1 MEERIMKNIFTA
13 LLGIVLMLLP
23 NIAFA
28 GKFPGVPKVWTVPA
42 VYQFDEEVTF
52 FFDVTDIG
60 FQEGVDLYLWAWEP
74 TEPDAGNRDN
84 SSDFAKL
91 EYTGNGIY
99 KKTMTPTQYFNC
111 GLEKFDG
118 FAGLWMQLKVKN
130 DGDCTTEFSAPDSRQ
145 VFKDFAESGKDILFY
160 PDKFLLKEPL
170 SILVNANELEIGG
183 KKGGLHDLNFT
194 SLNLHSG
201 LNNWEVMQG
210 IKVWLPNVMEKTAFK
225 DLGNG
230 LYKFDMTPFEYYN
243 STIADDGSIEAPA
256 VPDDYEL
263 ENMTYIIVPIV
274 NGDWG
279 PGSGD
284 RLQKAGNA
292 PIYPDPAF
300 SYFPQKICALDI
312 VTLTRQWN
320 EKNAGTLKYT
330 ITAGSR
336 TITGDME
343 GNRDKREA
351 SVNLLKELEGLTNLS
366 KISLKIETANGI
378 TVVNTD
384 IPLISLSEIE

>member
-1 MEERIMKNIFTA
+1 MKNIFAT
-13 LLGIVLMLLP
+13 LLCIALMLLP
-23 NIAFA
+23 NVAFA

-52 FFDVTDIG
+52 YFDVTDIG

-74 TEPDAGNRDN
+74 SEPDAGNRDN

-91 EYTGNGIY
+91 VYTGGGIY
-99 KKTMTPTQYFNC
+99 TKTMTPTEYFNC
-111 GLEKFDG
+111 PLEKFSE

-130 DGDCTTEFSAPDSRQ
+130 DGDCTTEFAAPDSRL
-145 VFKDFAESGKDILFY
+145 VFREFGESGKDIMFY

-170 SILVNANELEIGG
+170 SILVNASELEVGG
-183 KKGGLHDLNFT
+183 KKGGLADLNFST
-194 SLNLHSG
+194 INLHSG

-210 IKVWLPNVMEKTAFK
+210 IKVWLPNAMEKTAFK
-225 DLGNG
+225 DMGGG
-230 LYKFDMTPFEYYN
+230 LYKLDMIPFEYYN
-243 STIADDGSIEAPA
+243 STINDDGSVADPTI
-256 VPDDYEL
+256 PDDYVL
-263 ENMTYIIVPIV
+263 ENMTYLIVPIV

-279 PGSGD
+279 PNSGD

-292 PIYPDPAF
+292 PIYPDPSF
-300 SYFPQKICALDI
+300 TYFPQKICALDI
-312 VTLTRQWN
+312 VTLIRQWN

-330 ITAGSR
+330 ITAGSK
-336 TITGDME
+336 TISGEME

-351 SVNLLKELEGLTNLS
+351 SVNLLKELEGLNS
-366 KISLKIETANGI
+366 INKISLKIETTNGI

-384 IPLISLSEIE
+384 IPLIPLSDIE

>member
-1 MEERIMKNIFTA
+1 
-13 LLGIVLMLLP
+13 
-23 NIAFA
+23 
-28 GKFPGVPKVWTVPA
+28 
-42 VYQFDEEVTF
+42 
-52 FFDVTDIG
+52 
-60 FQEGVDLYLWAWEP
+60 
-74 TEPDAGNRDN
+74 
-84 SSDFAKL
+84 
-91 EYTGNGIY
+91 
-99 KKTMTPTQYFNC
+99 
-111 GLEKFDG
+111 
-118 FAGLWMQLKVKN
+118 
-130 DGDCTTEFSAPDSRQ
+130 
-145 VFKDFAESGKDILFY
+145 
-160 PDKFLLKEPL
+160 
-170 SILVNANELEIGG
+170 
-183 KKGGLHDLNFT
+183 
-194 SLNLHSG
+194 
-201 LNNWEVMQG
+201 
-210 IKVWLPNVMEKTAFK
+210 
-225 DLGNG
+225 
-230 LYKFDMTPFEYYN
+230 
-243 STIADDGSIEAPA
+243 
-256 VPDDYEL
+256 
-263 ENMTYIIVPIV
+263 MTYIIVPIV